1 MADTVP
7 EHYVTEFTSNWIS
20 RVQQSESRLGDFVTW
35 EDFNGSRKRYDR
47 IDQIA
52 AQSHRSA
59 EGCNQGHRCLRRLS
73 VVHRSGIRLPPRL
86 LMSLTTSSSATSCYP
101 TSDYIMQH
109 AKEYHRTYDDMTW
122 AAAIGNAI
130 SGDNGLAT
138 TALPAAQKLT
148 TGGALTVEKLI
159 EAGRV
164 LDEAD
169 LDNNEGRV
177 ITWTAKMKAQLL
189 RTAKATSSDYVGQIQ
204 SLVSGDIDHLVGF
217 KFRQIQRLPVVSGT
231 TKKMIGWQVGALK
244 GIKGEKKSHLDI
256 IPEFQHM
263 LQVRSVWR
271 GGLVRMH
278 DELVVELHIDEEA

>member
-52 AQSHRSA
+52 AQAIAARKA
-59 EGCNQGHRCLRRLS
+59 
-73 VVHRSGIRLPPRL
+73 
-86 LMSLTTSSSATSCYP
+86 ATRVTDASDDFRWCTAQAYDSTQTLDEFDDKQLGNLVLP